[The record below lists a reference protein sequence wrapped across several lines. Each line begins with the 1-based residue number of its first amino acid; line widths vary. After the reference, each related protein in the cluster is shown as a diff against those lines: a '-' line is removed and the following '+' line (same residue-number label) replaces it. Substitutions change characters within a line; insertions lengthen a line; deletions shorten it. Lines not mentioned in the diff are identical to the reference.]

1 MASLWQLQR
10 LGGLCPHQLP
20 LPWGPFHAVDGNSDA
35 LSLHTQNHGGERFLR
50 SLCLGHALTL
60 QPHGAFPTLPPPPLY
75 PHRACVSCSLSPS

>member
-1 MASLWQLQR
+1 MASLWQQQR

-35 LSLHTQNHGGERFLR
+35 LTLHTQNHGDERFLR

-60 QPHGAFPTLPPPPLY
+60 RPHSATPALLPPPLY